1 MADDDTTNISGAVID
16 DVVVGA
22 AFHLIEQMEGNVEGA
37 RYLWNA
43 AFEEAERID
52 HNQSLGDPEDMDD
65 WERAVVEQATRFD
78 QAAEAR
84 KQFRVVKPDDAL

>member
-1 MADDDTTNISGAVID
+1 MADDDTTNISGAAID

-22 AFHLIEQMEGNVEGA
+22 ALHLIQQMGGNVEGA

-52 HNQSLGDPEDMDD
+52 HNQSLDDPADDDD
-65 WERAVVEQATRFD
+65 WERAVVEQATRFE
-78 QAAEAR
+78 QARER
-84 KQFRVVKPDDAL
+84 RQTFRVIKPEE